1 MFYCCYL
8 NTKNGL
14 LAAVEQSRG
23 SLDQSVADV
32 RLAMKDAIRWNA
44 AAMILVHNHPSGDPT
59 PSGADI
65 ALTERFNAAGE
76 ILNIPVLDHVI
87 IGAGKFVSLRREHLF
102 RPSV

>member
-1 MFYCCYL
+1 M
-8 NTKNGL
+8 
-14 LAAVEQSRG
+14 
-23 SLDQSVADV
+23 DQSVADV